1 MPLQWYRR
9 IVVSLFNGVLAYHV
23 GRACFVADA
32 KGDLAAT
39 AVAAS
44 AVLDGDVHR
53 GPEIGGVAIVENG
66 GSEAA
71 P

>member
-1 MPLQWYRR
+1 M
-9 IVVSLFNGVLAYHV
+9 AYWHTMS
-23 GRACFVADA
+23 GALGFVADA
-32 KGDLAAT
+32 KGDLAATAT

-53 GPEIGGVAIVENG
+53 GPEIGGEAIVENG